1 MTLTCTHLLVLAY
14 KTQGFCMTFSMYQ
27 AKDNASLQDHLERK
41 KQELHERRVAL
52 EQDVRT

>member
-1 MTLTCTHLLVLAY
+1 MTS
-14 KTQGFCMTFSMYQ
+14 SMYQ
-27 AKDNASLQDHLERK
+27 AKDNASLQAHLERK